1 MDILTVIKN
10 VVMWIW
16 SCIRAILSWFVPV
29 LDALE
34 AVGAGAPPWA
44 LGLLAFVVAASLAI
58 FILHLGGD

>member
-10 VVMWIW
+10 VAMWIW

-34 AVGAGAPPWA
+34 ALATGAPPWA
-44 LGLLAFVVAASLAI
+44 LGLLGFVAAASLAI

>member
-1 MDILTVIKN
+1 MEILTVVKN
-10 VVMWIW
+10 VVMWVW

-29 LDALE
+29 LDAL
-34 AVGAGAPPWA
+34 AALGAGAPPWA